1 MDIIQLKLIINK
13 YNALRDC
20 LTHNQAIGIIIG
32 YTSVNIYIDDIL
44 YEYNVKIK
52 IIIRRTMGLLF
63 IIYVIVNGYTEKT
76 KMSAGEDRSNK
87 SYNRK

>member
-32 YTSVNIYIDDIL
+32 YTSVNIYIGDIL
-44 YEYNVKIK
+44 YNVKIK